1 MTYESIAAS
10 ESYGKQSL
18 NDQTFFLSRTKS
30 RLDHFLLCG
39 GASRERTLCPL
50 SGEDST
56 EYAAHLQTCR
66 PAAFIAAMDLT
77 EALHADRSALLSLIA
92 KLSFRLG
99 DFTLA
104 SGAKSDYY
112 IDCRTTTLDAE
123 GGRLSGLVFAEL
135 IRQHAPEA
143 EAVGGL
149 TMGADPLVSN
159 TASASAWYAL
169 AHTDGKP
176 VHGFLVR
183 KAMKQHGTGRQIEGY
198 VRDGAQVV
206 VVDDVCTTGGST
218 ITAIEAVQAAGMKV
232 AAVLCLVDREQGGR
246 ANIQAGIGQAPFVSV
261 FTASDVRAEKL
272 KQPS

>member
-1 MTYESIAAS
+1 
-10 ESYGKQSL
+10 
-18 NDQTFFLSRTKS
+18 
-30 RLDHFLLCG
+30 
-39 GASRERTLCPL
+39 
-50 SGEDST
+50 
-56 EYAAHLQTCR
+56 
-66 PAAFIAAMDLT
+66 MDLST
-77 EALHADRSALLSLIA
+77 ALHADRPALLSLIA

-135 IRQHAPEA
+135 IRQHAPHA

-159 TASASAWYAL
+159 TAAASAWWQL
-169 AHTDGKP
+169 LHPDVP
-176 VHGFLVR
+176 SVHGFLVR
-183 KAMKQHGTGRQIEGY
+183 KATKTHGTGRQIEGY
-198 VRDGAQVV
+198 VREGASAVV
-206 VVDDVCTTGGST
+206 IDDVCTTGGST
-218 ITAIEAVQAAGMKV
+218 ITAIEAVRAAGMQV

-246 ANIQAGIGQAPFVSV
+246 ANIEAVTGEAPFLSV

-272 KQPS
+272 RQR

>member
-1 MTYESIAAS
+1 ME
-10 ESYGKQSL
+10 
-18 NDQTFFLSRTKS
+18 
-30 RLDHFLLCG
+30 
-39 GASRERTLCPL
+39 
-50 SGEDST
+50 
-56 EYAAHLQTCR
+56 
-66 PAAFIAAMDLT
+66 LT
-77 EALHADRSALLSLIA
+77 TALIPDRAALLSLIA

-135 IRQHAPEA
+135 IREHAPQA
-143 EAVGGL
+143 VAVGGL

-159 TASASAWYAL
+159 TASATAWYAL
-169 AHTDGKP
+169 ANPATTA

-183 KAMKQHGTGRQIEGY
+183 KAMKAHGTGRQIEGY
-198 VRDGAQVV
+198 VREGAEVV

-246 ANIQAGIGQAPFVSV
+246 ANIEAVLGTTPFISV

-272 KQPS
+272 RQS

>member
-1 MTYESIAAS
+1 
-10 ESYGKQSL
+10 
-18 NDQTFFLSRTKS
+18 
-30 RLDHFLLCG
+30 
-39 GASRERTLCPL
+39 
-50 SGEDST
+50 
-56 EYAAHLQTCR
+56 
-66 PAAFIAAMDLT
+66 MDLSA
-77 EALHADRSALLSLIA
+77 ALQADRSALLTLIA

-135 IRQHAPEA
+135 IRQYAPGA

-159 TASASAWYAL
+159 TSSASAWWKL
-169 AHTDGKP
+169 AHPQALP

-183 KAMKQHGTGRQIEGY
+183 KAQKTHGTGRQIEGY
-198 VRDGAQVV
+198 VHRGAQVV

-218 ITAIEAVQAAGMKV
+218 ITAVEAVQATGMNV

-246 ANIQAGIGQAPFVSV
+246 ANIEAVIGSAPFLSV
-261 FTASDVRAEKL
+261 FTATEVRAESCGKGES
-272 KQPS
+272 PRFAF